1 MLRPAVNDMDD
12 LWFPQVQQVLE
23 SNALMPSVMVDFL
36 STDGLTVARTLHMDM
51 KMYIKNKGN
60 PCPGSLLL
68 EEVPETPLDFWEA
81 TEAAEAPARSGESN
95 ASLATRFPRT
105 AWSARSQ
112 SWTLSTST
120 PKGKSAFGVESGRRN
135 GRSST
140 SPWHVGDKPGQ
151 LANLERCTRPYG
163 AQGEFHHF
171 TKTELEDQVN
181 HGLRPSTDTIQK
193 LFWAPGLEGSNCF
206 WHRAVST
213 WNFPSLCHRLAHQNT
228 LKEIYAI
235 WQQMPLAMEALSRG
249 QHSAE
254 KSKNKLQRHLTIK
267 KEVKTFVQEL
277 GIKDLLSDIDSWRH
291 LCKEMGKFLAAQSFL
306 THTPSCVME
315 LPPADIHDTKS
326 HMRERAICDE
336 RISLPLSAFRELDTI
351 YTKLTALVGTQ
362 EAMVEVK
369 VNWRCTNVIWWCSLV
384 DDEEVARGFCAKLG
398 YSTEETEAFITKAR
412 EHCPAGG
419 GLVSKA
425 EGNHP
430 ALGQPQQCH
439 GAGIQRKALW
449 QPPPSWVLG
458 QAGMRACAQLGEPL
472 GICSQRAW
480 GRKPGGFA
488 CKYCDGFW
496 KAKAGSSRVV
506 QLLGRSGQNKLA
518 LQLIL
523 DERSAFTRSKFRIGW
538 STTCELGPL
547 V

>member
-206 WHRAVST
+206 WHRAVYST

-277 GIKDLLSDIDSWRH
+277 GIQGSPLRHRLLETPVQGDGQVPGGAIVPH
-291 LCKEMGKFLAAQSFL
+291 AHPFLCDGA
-306 THTPSCVME
+306 
-315 LPPADIHDTKS
+315 PPADIHDTKS

-398 YSTEETEAFITKAR
+398 YSTEETEASSPKPEST
-412 EHCPAGG
+412 
-419 GLVSKA
+419 V
-425 EGNHP
+425 
-430 ALGQPQQCH
+430 QPV
-439 GAGIQRKALW
+439 A
-449 QPPPSWVLG
+449 
-458 QAGMRACAQLGEPL
+458 
-472 GICSQRAW
+472 
-480 GRKPGGFA
+480 
-488 CKYCDGFW
+488 D
-496 KAKAGSSRVV
+496 
-506 QLLGRSGQNKLA
+506 
-518 LQLIL
+518 
-523 DERSAFTRSKFRIGW
+523 
-538 STTCELGPL
+538 
-547 V
+547 